1 MINESAEV
9 FAMVLYEDVDQCL
22 LARPNLWLC
31 GEIIEYPSEKDE
43 GRMSHKVEHGVM
55 ICPERH
61 DEMVIDVP
69 VSKMLWSCFT
79 KGEEGGSGC
88 LIGTRW
94 KRQMKWILM
103 QLMNA
108 GASKW

>member
-1 MINESAEV
+1 
-9 FAMVLYEDVDQCL
+9 
-22 LARPNLWLC
+22 LC

-69 VSKMLWSCFT
+69 VSKML
-79 KGEEGGSGC
+79 
-88 LIGTRW
+88 
-94 KRQMKWILM
+94 
-103 QLMNA
+103 
-108 GASKW
+108 